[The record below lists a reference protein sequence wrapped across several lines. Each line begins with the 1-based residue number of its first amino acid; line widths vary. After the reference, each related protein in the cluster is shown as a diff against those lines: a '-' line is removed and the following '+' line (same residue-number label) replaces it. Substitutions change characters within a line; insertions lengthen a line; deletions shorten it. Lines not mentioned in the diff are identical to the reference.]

1 MPQGTRR
8 ADMDTFLK
16 AQAKKSE
23 WEYPDIDALKGKKFR
38 GLTELRWKSDGIP
51 HRILGCRIAQRQYL
65 CLIGCTHNAKK
76 YMPPDAMNSAKDRF
90 DQIQSEQATYCEY
103 QLITNN

>member
-1 MPQGTRR
+1 MPQGQRR

-16 AQAKKSE
+16 AMAKKAV
-23 WEYPDIDALKGKKFR
+23 WEYPDIDSLKGKKFK

-51 HRILGCRIAQRQYL
+51 HRILGYRIADRQYL

-76 YMPPDAMNSAKDRF
+76 YTPPDAMNSAKTRR
-90 DQIQSEQATYCEY
+90 DQIQSGEASYREY
-103 QLITNN
+103 QLVTHR